1 MPRGEAEGD
10 GWLIGPYLDV
20 GREASGLNVFDAKH
34 ISEGPVW
41 QGILPY
47 PLPLG
52 LHGTFAKSLK
62 QGWQLRT
69 CAERL
74 ALVSRGT

>member
-1 MPRGEAEGD
+1 MIDGWMYPRDQIPEEHVFVPRGEDEGD

-20 GREASGLNVFDAKH
+20 GREATGFNVFDAKH

-41 QGILPY
+41 QGVLPY

-52 LHGTFAKSLK
+52 LHGTFAKS
-62 QGWQLRT
+62 
-69 CAERL
+69 
-74 ALVSRGT
+74 